1 MKRPVRHARELAR
14 RALSLRL
21 CAALGDT
28 PDARRRV
35 ATAVG
40 VTERTLRRWAQRRRS
55 GEPLLRPRGRRPTP
69 VARHRRQGV
78 IGALRRLGPC
88 AGVPVLRGLFR
99 DVPYRTIAKLKRRFA
114 RAIQRR
120 RGWYRRRL
128 LWPRAGA
135 AWATDFTH
143 PEARL
148 PGTSN
153 RLCLVRDLGSG
164 AQLAAAPCTGERA
177 SVVCA
182 VLAALFVVLGPPLVL
197 KHDGGGAFRADTT
210 QALLRD
216 HGVVALRSPPRTPQY
231 NGSCERSG
239 GTLKQRV
246 AHVACAE
253 GHPDRWTEAD
263 LAEAR
268 WQANATARPRG
279 ANGSPPA
286 EALAARRPIGRA
298 ERRAFKRTRAL
309 EIARA
314 LKTHESK
321 HGTMPTCAERAAI
334 VRKAT
339 QHALCEHGYL
349 KFRRGRISTPIS
361 TWRADIK
368 T

>member
-1 MKRPVRHARELAR
+1 MKRPSRPARDLAR
-14 RALSLRL
+14 PRLAMRL

-28 PDARRRV
+28 PNARHRV

-40 VTERTLRRWAQRRRS
+40 VTDRTLRRWAQRRRS
-55 GEPLLRPRGRRPTP
+55 GEPLVRPRGRRPSP
-69 VARHRRQGV
+69 VARHRRQGL
-78 IGALRRLGPC
+78 IGALLRLGPC
-88 AGVPVLRGLFR
+88 AGVPVLRGLFG

-120 RGWYRRRL
+120 RGWHRRRL
-128 LWPRAGA
+128 LWLRAGA
-135 AWATDFTH
+135 TWATDFTH

-164 AQLAAAPCTGERA
+164 AQLAAAPSTGERA

-182 VLAALFVVLGPPLVL
+182 VLAALFVALGPPLVL
-197 KHDGGGAFRADTT
+197 KHDGGGAFRADAT

-246 AHVACAE
+246 AYVAWAN
-253 GHPDRWTEAD
+253 GRPNSWTQADIEEA
-263 LAEAR
+263 LR
-268 WQANATARPRG
+268 QANTTARPRG
-279 ANGSPPA
+279 ANGSTPA
-286 EALAARRPIGRA
+286 EALAARRPIGRG

-339 QHALCEHGYL
+339 QHALCKHGYL
-349 KFRRGRISTPIS
+349 EFRRGRLSTPIS

-368 T
+368 A